1 MQGGQKKLVS
11 DRRRKTQNGGNGLM
25 KKYVVVDYYEG
36 SVDVVGKADTLK
48 EAREIEKDWHEE
60 TDGECMT
67 EIIIVER

>member
-1 MQGGQKKLVS
+1 
-11 DRRRKTQNGGNGLM
+11 M

-48 EAREIEKDWHEE
+48 EAREIEKDWREE